1 MSENRAVPQLSGRE
15 REKSYRC
22 KHIIN
27 ALRHLRPGQHISTLT
42 EEVEEYSHQTYQ
54 TVQTITNTLLLRR
67 PLAAVQCWPQ
77 PIRLHQKTHIFLPSS
92 SLCKSSSTSRCT
104 TRLGVRPSCHHP
116 SLSGLSNTSST
127 FSSYLNKHLQPAVR
141 WGNMFNTISNN
152 NPIPKVLGGL
162 VKV

>member
-1 MSENRAVPQLSGRE
+1 M
-15 REKSYRC
+15 KRC
-22 KHIIN
+22 KTIIN
-27 ALRHLRPGQHISTLT
+27 ALRHLRPGYHISTLI

-54 TVQTITNTLLLRR
+54 TVQTTTNTQLLRR
-67 PLAAVQCWPQ
+67 PPLLQQYSVCH
-77 PIRLHQKTHIFLPSS
+77 IRLHQKTHIFLPSS

-127 FSSYLNKHLQPAVR
+127 FSSNLNKHLQPAVR

-152 NPIPKVLGGL
+152 NPIQKVW
-162 VKV
+162 KVW